1 MSERIKPN
9 AEHRIVDGEVI
20 PENLASIDEKI
31 ERAKAYSEQKAEEA
45 NLDKEVSPED
55 VNDLGGDIDPQAPI
69 SEGIELDSETHPDK
83 VSFLSRHKTT
93 LLWLS
98 VILAVVVT
106 LYFTRPD
113 MSWQIQRIN
122 ELQNQVAQLRQDNNA
137 LDVRIK
143 EQQQIIADS
152 VKSEVKKSLQD
163 PENAPAVTQADLSQI
178 QQQTQQQIK
187 QLKETVAQLGGQS
200 SEQLDQAL
208 KQLQSMTQKAQQEL
222 QPNDA
227 QLKALADLEKN
238 LQNQINGF
246 AKKLSELF
254 LFKEEQQVLT
264 KQPPVLKLDMP
275 LDSLQIQ
282 QWIVEINT
290 QWILNGR
297 VDKTQKQLL
306 ALEQAASLSDFSHTT
321 ALARLIGQD
330 LGYLKQVKDKQNK
343 PSQISTDAL
352 KEAVNQLSAKNLFTA
367 SQREID
373 QANAESQSESG
384 LDKLMTK
391 FSQMISIKKRS
402 ENGDVTPVDDLL
414 KNDVLLQRLS
424 LLVDRLDWGM
434 QTQSVAT
441 VKEASNAIKAFVKAH
456 YAKSYSEFN
465 LLLTPFEN
473 VEFESKKPLSIL
485 KLDQE
490 VNK

>member
-31 ERAKAYSEQKAEEA
+31 ERAKAYSEQKAEQGHHDRE
-45 NLDKEVSPED
+45 DSPED
-55 VNDLGGDIDPQAPI
+55 INDLGEGVDPQAPI
-69 SEGIELDSETHPDK
+69 SDGIDLDSETKPDTFG
-83 VSFLSRHKTT
+83 FLKRNKTI
-93 LLWLS
+93 LLWLL

-122 ELQNQVAQLRQDNNA
+122 ELQNQVAELRQDNNA
-137 LDVRIK
+137 LDIRIQ
-143 EQQQIIADS
+143 EQQKVIADS
-152 VKSEVKKSLQD
+152 IKSEVKKSLQD
-163 PENAPAVTQADLSQI
+163 PENKPAVTQADLSQI

-208 KQLQSMTQKAQQEL
+208 KQLQTMTQKAQQDL

-227 QLKALADLEKN
+227 QLKALAELEAN

-297 VDKTQKQLL
+297 VEKTKKQLL
-306 ALEQAASLSDFSHTT
+306 ALEQAASLSDFTHTT

-330 LGYLKQVKDKQNK
+330 LGYLNQVQENFNKQSK
-343 PSQISTDAL
+343 PTTEAL
-352 KEAVNQLSAKNLFTA
+352 KETVNKLSAKNLFTA
-367 SQREID
+367 SQREIE
-373 QANAESQSESG
+373 QAQVEDQSESG
-384 LDKLMTK
+384 LDSLMTK

-402 ENGDVTPVDDLL
+402 ENGNVTPVDDLL

-424 LLVDRLDWGM
+424 LLVDRLDWGI

-441 VKEASNAIKAFVKAH
+441 VKEASTAIKDFVKRH
-456 YAKSYSEFN
+456 YAKSSSEFN

-473 VEFESKKPLSIL
+473 IVFESQKPLSIL

-490 VNK
+490 VNE